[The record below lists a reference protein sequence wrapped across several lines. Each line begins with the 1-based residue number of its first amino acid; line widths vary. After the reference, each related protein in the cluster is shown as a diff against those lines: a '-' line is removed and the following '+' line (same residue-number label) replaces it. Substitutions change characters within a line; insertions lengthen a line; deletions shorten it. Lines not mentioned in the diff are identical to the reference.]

1 VPGVRHLGTLIAAAV
16 IAPLA
21 WILLAFGQDRSAEA
35 FAEAQRLGAFHTAD
49 FVRPLEFLA
58 AAGLLLGLLATLRFS
73 PVGTLATGVVYVS
86 SYTLLLVV
94 PNGLLDLFGHR
105 LLVAGRPVDPTTP
118 VRTGTTLVLGTLLL
132 VAGAIVGR
140 WRRRSPRPAVDTF
153 AGARVEDRPVGAD
166 GLGFDP
172 PSRDADEL
180 TAARFSELPEP
191 SMISR
196 SRGAH
201 RPYDYDEEFQF

>member
-1 VPGVRHLGTLIAAAV
+1 LIAAVV

-21 WILLAFGQDRSAEA
+21 WILLAFGQDRSAEV
-35 FAEAQRLGAFHTAD
+35 FADAQRAGVFHTGE

-73 PVGTLATGVVYVS
+73 PVGTLATGLAYVS

-105 LLVAGRPVDPTTP
+105 LLIAGRPVDPTTP

-140 WRRRSPRPAVDTF
+140 WRRRRPPRPAFDGF
-153 AGARVEDRPVGAD
+153 IAARTENRPLGAD
-166 GLGFDP
+166 GLDLDP
-172 PSRDADEL
+172 PIRDADPEL

-201 RPYDYDEEFQF
+201 RPYDYDEEFQY